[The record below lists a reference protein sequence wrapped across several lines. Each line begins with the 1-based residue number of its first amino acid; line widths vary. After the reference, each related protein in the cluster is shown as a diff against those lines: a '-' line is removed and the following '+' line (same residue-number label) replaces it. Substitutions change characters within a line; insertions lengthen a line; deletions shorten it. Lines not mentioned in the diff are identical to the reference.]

1 MPEKPTSKHT
11 LTRQDIINA
20 CLPPSDN
27 PATASRLRRIERDF
41 ADGFEFLDTIHQAVS
56 IFGSTILRPDDHY
69 YKDARTLAGRL
80 ASEAGFTIVTGG
92 GPGIMEAANRGAY
105 EVGGRS
111 IGLTIELRDR
121 QAENRY
127 VTAHEQFHYF
137 FARKVALAFTSR
149 VYIFYPGGF
158 GTLNEF
164 YELVMLV
171 QTKKIHPLPIICV
184 GSDYWQPIYD
194 FMQNDLIVKFK
205 VLHKKDLQYFQI
217 IDSHDDIIKIVQQAN
232 HRQ

>member
-11 LTRQDIINA
+11 FTRQDIINA

-41 ADGFEFLDTIHQAVS
+41 ADGFEFSANIHRAVS
-56 IFGSTILRPDDHY
+56 FFGSAILEPNDPY
-69 YKDARTLAGRL
+69 YKDAQALAGRL
-80 ASEAGFTIVTGG
+80 ASEASFTVVTGG

-105 EVGGRS
+105 EAGGKS
-111 IGLTIELRDR
+111 IGLTIELRDH
-121 QAENRY
+121 QEDNRY
-127 VTAHEQFHYF
+127 VSAREQFHYF

-149 VYIFYPGGF
+149 IYIFYPGGF

-194 FMQNDLIVKFK
+194 FMQTDMITKFK

-217 IDSHDDIIKIVQQAN
+217 IDSHDEIIKIAQQAN
-232 HRQ
+232 HRR